1 MLATRRIKQQKKQL
15 VLLITFGLDEKPQQ
29 QQQQPQQA
37 TTSNV
42 NNTNN
47 KNQTSNQQQQQ
58 QQSSDVIPSKS
69 TVATTS
75 KPTTNKLKNQLAKLG
90 GKFARD
96 KVTLAVVGV
105 GDEAIRNRKGFEDL
119 LNTDMTK
126 DTTKA
131 VSKTMKTK
139 KTADH
144 HLLLS
149 DDEYILEVLYYS
161 VKFSKNNFCSFFSY
175 KKNPYF

>member
-131 VSKTMKTK
+131 VKTMKTK